1 MEQQDRQVQLDLVGM
16 LILEKASLGLSNAQ
30 LACNSAAA
38 YLSGHD
44 YAKAQE
50 ALIEFSSDLTRLV
63 TLLGI
68 LREWEATPIARE
80 PDEN

>member
-1 MEQQDRQVQLDLVGM
+1 MSEQQVQLDLVGL
-16 LILEKASLGLSNAQ
+16 LILEKATLGLSNAQ
-30 LACNSAAA
+30 TACTVAAA
-38 YLSGHD
+38 YLCGHD

-50 ALIEFSSDLTRLV
+50 ALIEFGSDLSRIV

-80 PDEN
+80 PNEN